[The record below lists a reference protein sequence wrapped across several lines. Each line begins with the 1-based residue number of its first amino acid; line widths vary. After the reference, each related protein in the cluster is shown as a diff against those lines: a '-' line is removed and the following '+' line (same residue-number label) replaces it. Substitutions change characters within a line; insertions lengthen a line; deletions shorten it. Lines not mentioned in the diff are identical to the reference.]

1 MALKKKKRNSK
12 EKGKSHPR
20 NKHIGR
26 YDLTALAQTCPELS
40 PFVKL
45 NDYGDESID
54 FANPEAVKMLNKALL
69 MHFYDI
75 QNWDIPDHYLI
86 PPIPGRADY
95 IHHIADV
102 LAKENKGVIPTGKN
116 IKVIDIGVGANCIY
130 PIIGNK
136 EYGWTFI
143 GADIDPLAIE
153 SAKEIVD
160 SNPTLKG
167 IKFRLQPNQKHIFTG
182 VMEKTEKFDLSIC
195 NPPFHASMAEAKA
208 ATQRKVNNL
217 NKEEVNNPIQNF
229 GGKHNELWCQ
239 GGEGRFIK
247 DMIFQSEE
255 FSKSCTWFSTL
266 VSKQETLH
274 SAYHYL
280 DMVKAVNV
288 QTIAMGQGNKVSRI
302 LAWTFDHSEVVET
315 EEETPVTE

>member
-1 MALKKKKRNSK
+1 MAQKKKKRNSK
-12 EKGKSHPR
+12 EKGKLHPR
-20 NKHIGR
+20 NKHTGR

-54 FANPEAVKMLNKALL
+54 FANPDAVKMLNKALL

-75 QNWDIPDHYLI
+75 QNWDIPEHYLI

-102 LAKENKGVIPTGKN
+102 LAKENNGVIPTGKN
-116 IKVIDIGVGANCIY
+116 IKVLDIGVGANCIY

-167 IKFRLQPNQKHIFTG
+167 IKFRLQPNPKHIFTG

-195 NPPFHASMAEAKA
+195 NPPFHASMTEAKA
-208 ATQRKVNNL
+208 ATQRKLNNL
-217 NKEEVNNPIQNF
+217 NKEEVNDFIQNF

-255 FSKSCTWFSTL
+255 FSKSCKWFSTL

-280 DMVKAVNV
+280 DQVKAVNV
-288 QTIAMGQGNKVSRI
+288 QTISMGQGNKVSRI
-302 LAWTFDHSEVVET
+302 LAWTFDHSEISDT
-315 EEETPVTE
+315 EEAIIA